1 MSAFIHEKSCH
12 CALNQLDLFSLKLTR
27 TSVEDSNYT
36 EFLPVATLTSE
47 GPVEFHIPASDSHYV
62 DLSSFLLHVRAKIVN
77 ADGSNLIN
85 DEEVAPVNYFLHAIW
100 NQVDLVLNQKTI
112 TQSSNGYA
120 YRAIIEALMNFNSES
135 KRTQLA
141 SAMFAKDT
149 AGQHDTIGNANAGF
163 LTRKTAASNSAEMDL
178 LGALHLDIMFQ
189 ERCLL
194 NHVDVKLRFSR
205 SKDAF
210 CIMAAENSAYKVFLS
225 HVSLF
230 VRKVKLSA
238 PILIGHT
245 KALLRSTAKYPITR
259 SEIRVLN
266 IPRGSG
272 SLNQEAVIHGRLPQR
287 IITLVNT
294 KFLSGMK
301 VAALY

>member
-12 CALNQLDLFSLKLTR
+12 CALNQLDLFLLKPTQ
-27 TSVEDSNYT
+27 TNVEDSNYT
-36 EFLPVATLTSE
+36 EFLPVATLTNE
-47 GPVEFHIPASDSHYV
+47 GPVEFHISASDSHYV
-62 DLSSFLLHVRAKIVN
+62 DLSSSLLHVRAKIVN

-120 YRAIIEALMNFNSES
+120 CRAIIEALMNFNSES

-163 LTRKTAASNSAEMDL
+163 RTRKTAASNSAEMDL

-189 ERCLL
+189 ERYLL
-194 NHVDVKLRFSR
+194 NHVDVKLLFSR

-210 CIMAAENSAYKVFLS
+210 CIMVAENSAYKVFLS

-238 PILIGHT
+238 PILIGHA
-245 KALLRSTAKYPITR
+245 KALLRSTAKYPITK
-259 SEIRVLN
+259 SKIRVLN

-272 SLNQEAVIHGRLPQR
+272 SLSQEAVIHGRLPQR
-287 IITLVNT
+287 DFSTLT
-294 KFLSGMK
+294 
-301 VAALY
+301 